1 MKSKFLDNQDLPL
14 NVDAIVCFFR
24 GGTDGRRGNFQMNAT
39 RWQHPIVHTL
49 ILLRVHYICLRE
61 KWKKKIL
68 MTHKKESISTESVIS
83 IGAMTPPNWFIGAPQ
98 LRLQLWQIDE
108 EQCGNNCDFGKPSSC
123 PLFYFIFYFLHSEDL
138 RIDKT
143 GQLIDTHTHT
153 RRTGPSCNERE
164 IEEMGRNEKQNNR
177 W

>member
-1 MKSKFLDNQDLPL
+1 MSTQLF
-14 NVDAIVCFFR
+14 CFVFCFVR

-83 IGAMTPPNWFIGAPQ
+83 IGAMTPPQLIYRCATITITIVTDRWRAMRKQ
-98 LRLQLWQIDE
+98 LRLWKT
-108 EQCGNNCDFGKPSSC
+108 FFMSTF
-123 PLFYFIFYFLHSEDL
+123 LFYFLFFTQRGPEN
-138 RIDKT
+138 RQNGTIDRY
-143 GQLIDTHTHT
+143 THTHT
-153 RRTGPSCNERE
+153 T
-164 IEEMGRNEKQNNR
+164 NR
-177 W
+177 SVV